1 MAAFRVVIAD
11 DDPLARSLLEEVI
24 LSDSSL
30 QLVGAAADTDQAIE
44 LAALQQPDVAIIDV
58 KMPRG
63 GGPRA
68 AREIRT
74 RSPET
79 RVLAHSSYSDRAFV
93 FEMLQA
99 GAASYLIKGSP
110 PQEILAAIHRC
121 LHGQATLSPEVAAPI
136 IHELAK
142 RLEHQREA
150 GQRREQQLGQIRR
163 ALDRDALQMVFQP
176 IADLKS
182 GRISSLEA
190 LARFAIEPQ
199 RSPAVWFA
207 EASEVGLR
215 LELELAALRAAL
227 SHLGSLP
234 SDIRLSVN
242 LSPETVTSAPCRE
255 LLAVVPGERLIIEV
269 TEDAPVEDY
278 DAVNQALRELRTR
291 GGQLAIDDAGAGFA
305 SLRHILRLDPD
316 IIKLDLTLTRGIDAD
331 RRRRALAS
339 ALISFAS
346 EIGAT
351 IVAEGIETQTELDAL
366 RELGV
371 AYGQGYYL
379 ARPGPLPLKE
389 IVIQSLVDSSSK
401 STRRAA

>member
-1 MAAFRVVIAD
+1 MAAFRIVIAD
-11 DDPLARSLLEEVI
+11 DDSLARSLLEEVI
-24 LSDSSL
+24 LSDPSL

-44 LAALQQPDVAIIDV
+44 LAALQLPDVAIIDV
-58 KMPRG
+58 RMPGG

-79 RVLAHSSYSDRAFV
+79 RMLALSSYPDRSVV

-99 GAASYLIKGSP
+99 GAHSYVMKGSP
-110 PQEILAAIHRC
+110 PHKILAAIHRC
-121 LHGQATLSPEVAAPI
+121 VHGQTTLSPEVAGPVV
-136 IHELAK
+136 HELAA
-142 RLEHQREA
+142 RLEQQREA
-150 GQRREQQLGQIRR
+150 TQRREQKIEQVRM
-163 ALDRDALQMVFQP
+163 ALDGDALRTVFQP
-176 IADLKS
+176 IAHLRT
-182 GRISSLEA
+182 GRVCSLEA
-190 LARFAIEPQ
+190 LARFAVEPQ

-207 EASEVGLR
+207 ETSEVGLR
-215 LELELAALRAAL
+215 LELELAALRGAL
-227 SHLGSLP
+227 SHLDELP
-234 SDIRLSVN
+234 SNLRLSVN
-242 LSPETVTSAPCRE
+242 LSPETVTSASCQKI
-255 LLAVVPGERLIIEV
+255 LAVAPGNRLVIEV

-278 DAVNQALRELRTR
+278 DEVNAALRGLRAQ

-305 SLRHILRLDPD
+305 SLRHILRLEPD
-316 IIKLDLTLTRGIDAD
+316 IIKLDLTLTRGIDTD

-351 IVAEGIETQTELDAL
+351 IVAEGIETRTELDAL